1 MSNDP
6 YSARVRALFDATPHA
21 GVLDGGLSATQ
32 DDQGL
37 RICLSAETRGD
48 EISAL
53 RFQAWGCPHLIAAA
67 EAFCA
72 DYEQRR
78 VGELLE
84 FSAADLMQSLPV
96 PVEKTGRILV
106 LEDAVRLLGR
116 IVRDA
121 ANPDRNLA
129 SEED

>member
-1 MSNDP
+1 VSNDP
-6 YSARVRALFDATPHA
+6 YSDRVRALFDAPAHA
-21 GVLDGGLSATQ
+21 GVLDGGFSARA

-37 RICLSAETRGD
+37 RIRLSATTSNG

-72 DYEQRR
+72 GYEQRSAAD
-78 VGELLE
+78 LLD
-84 FSAADLMQSLPV
+84 FSASDLMQSLAV

-106 LEDAVRLLGR
+106 LEDAVRSLGC
-116 IVRDA
+116 IVRETSTQ
-121 ANPDRNLA
+121 LKK
-129 SEED
+129 ED